1 MRPLLPL
8 ITSFLFAYFFA
19 GRTGFL
25 GGVLILL
32 SVVFLGLLISALS
45 GPELVELSDSFGE
58 IAGRIESLVRRA
70 GLRGV
75 SVYVLED
82 YLPNAYSTGKK
93 VILSLGLFEVL
104 DEDEVLGVVAH
115 ELGHIRNRD
124 TLLFP
129 MLAYLRIFAFLV
141 PFVMWALTASFLTFL
156 LYLTLYIWFE
166 AERSRFLKGREFRAD
181 DFAVRILDVPMSLK
195 YALEELK
202 NYEDLMVKVKKGINP
217 GIEPKIERYGKGRA
231 YRKPGIVFFPTHPSY
246 EERIFRIVPLLEELK
261 PRV

>member
-8 ITSFLFAYFFA
+8 LTAFLLAYLFA

-32 SVVFLGLLISALS
+32 SVVFLGIFISTIS

-58 IAGRIESLVRRA
+58 IAVRIKDLVRRA

-75 SVYVLED
+75 SVYILED
-82 YLPNAYSTGKK
+82 YLPNAYSTGKR

-104 DEDEVLGVVAH
+104 DEDEILGVVAH

-124 TLLFP
+124 TWLFP
-129 MLAYLRIFAFLV
+129 MLAYFRIFAFV
-141 PFVMWALTASFLTFL
+141 SPFMMWALTGSFLLFL
-156 LYLTLYIWFE
+156 FYIALYIWFE
-166 AERSRFLKGREFRAD
+166 VERSRFLKGREFRAD

-202 NYEDLMVKVKKGINP
+202 NYEDLMVRVRRGINP
-217 GIEPKIERYGKGRA
+217 GIEPKIERHSGGRP

-261 PRV
+261 PRG